1 MNLNE
6 AISHASTLFM
16 PEFFFGLD
24 EGTLAGE
31 RHANEEAIGLLMEE
45 FRTNPTPDFDFS
57 LVLDLADRNRSLC
70 DMVDA
75 ATLRDE
81 RSHNLASGLSDEDTL
96 QAVAALQHRRKETVA
111 KEVAGMNAT
120 RGVLYGGK
128 SAKGTFVGI
137 DIETT
142 STNPDQGYIVNVGWE
157 VMELTEGAQ
166 AEGATS
172 VYCGLPEQYAETGVP
187 LQDIHGITWNDV
199 AGCKPF
205 REDTELQAQLLKVLK
220 SHPYMAHN
228 AAFEDSWFM
237 LHLPGY
243 AEARKAGKI
252 IPIDTRD
259 ICRALDPE
267 VRFASWETRPASLE
281 SWAQRRGTLAPDE
294 KERHLGLDDTDLM
307 FRTVIAELKERNLL
321 D

>member
-128 SAKGTFVGI
+128 PAKGTFVGI

-199 AGCKPF
+199 ADCKPF

-321 D
+321 A

>member
-128 SAKGTFVGI
+128 PAKGTFVGI

-321 D
+321 A